1 MHDFDFD
8 IMEKKRIARGARAR
22 KCGSKSRKCTLPSDY
37 LTAAQKKG
45 LNGKVRTYN
54 LSGPMTYNT
63 FRAMPDDLQK
73 EYLLKLRNEMD
84 ATLTAMGKMMQC
96 SPETVRQALMR
107 HGIPT
112 NIKRMSFES
121 KLRWDA
127 WLKGEQLN
135 NDRAEAPAPAPAPSE
150 APVSEDKPAPAPS
163 EAPVS
168 EDKPVPTPYMPC
180 ALNSC
185 DMQLR
190 GTKDEILATLRTLLS
205 CMGDGRLE
213 LRTEIFKIREEDDE

>member
-8 IMEKKRIARGARAR
+8 IMEKKRIAQGARAR

-45 LNGKVRTYN
+45 LNGKVSTYN
-54 LSGPMTYNT
+54 LSEPMTYSK
-63 FRAMPDDLQK
+63 FRVMPDDLQK
-73 EYLLKLRNEMD
+73 EYLLKLRNEMG
-84 ATLTAMGKMMQC
+84 ASQTAIGEMMQC
-96 SPETVRQALMR
+96 SYETVRQTLIR

-112 NIKRMSFES
+112 NTKRMSFES
-121 KLRWDA
+121 KLRWNA

-150 APVSEDKPAPAPS
+150 APVSEDKPT
-163 EAPVS
+163 
-168 EDKPVPTPYMPC
+168 PTPYMPC
-180 ALNSC
+180 ALNRC

-190 GTKDEILATLRTLLS
+190 GTKDEILATLGTLLS
-205 CMGDGRLE
+205 CMGCMGDGRLE

>member
-8 IMEKKRIARGARAR
+8 IMEKKRIAQGARAR

-107 HGIPT
+107 HDIPT
-112 NIKRMSFES
+112 NNIKRMSFES

-135 NDRAEAPAPAPAPSE
+135 NDRAEAPAPAPSE
-150 APVSEDKPAPAPS
+150 APAPAPS

-168 EDKPVPTPYMPC
+168 EDKPAPTPYMPC
-180 ALNSC
+180 ALNRC
-185 DMQLR
+185 DIQLR
-190 GTKDEILATLRTLLS
+190 GTKDEILATLGTLLP

>member
-8 IMEKKRIARGARAR
+8 IMEKKRIAQGARAR

-45 LNGKVRTYN
+45 LNGKVITYN
-54 LSGPMTYNT
+54 LSGPMTYSK
-63 FRAMPDDLQK
+63 FRVMPDDLQK
-73 EYLLKLRNEMD
+73 EYLLKLRNEMG

-150 APVSEDKPAPAPS
+150 APVSEDKPT
-163 EAPVS
+163 
-168 EDKPVPTPYMPC
+168 PTPYMPC
-180 ALNSC
+180 ALNRC

-190 GTKDEILATLRTLLS
+190 GTKDEILATLGTLLS

-213 LRTEIFKIREEDDE
+213 LRTEIFKIREEDNE

>member
-8 IMEKKRIARGARAR
+8 IMEKKRIAQGARAR

-45 LNGKVRTYN
+45 LNGKVSTYN
-54 LSGPMTYNT
+54 LSAPMTYSK
-63 FRAMPDDLQK
+63 FRVMPDDLQK
-73 EYLLKLRNEMD
+73 EYLLKLRNEMG
-84 ATLTAMGKMMQC
+84 ASQTAIGEMMQC
-96 SPETVRQALMR
+96 SYETVRQTLIR

-112 NIKRMSFES
+112 NTKRMSFES
-121 KLRWDA
+121 KLRWNA

-135 NDRAEAPAPAPAPSE
+135 NDRAEAPAPAPAPAPSE
-150 APVSEDKPAPAPS
+150 APVSEDKPAPAPY
-163 EAPVS
+163 
-168 EDKPVPTPYMPC
+168 TPC

-185 DMQLR
+185 DMRLR
-190 GTKDEILATLRTLLS
+190 GTKDEILATLGTLLS
-205 CMGDGRLE
+205 CMGGGRLE

>member
-45 LNGKVRTYN
+45 LNGKVSTYN
-54 LSGPMTYNT
+54 LSGPMTYSK
-63 FRAMPDDLQK
+63 FRVMPDDLQK
-73 EYLLKLRNEMD
+73 EYLLKLRNEMG
-84 ATLTAMGKMMQC
+84 ASLAAIGEMMQC
-96 SPETVRQALMR
+96 SPETVRQTLIR
-107 HGIPT
+107 HGLST
-112 NIKRMSFES
+112 KLSRMSFES

-135 NDRAEAPAPAPAPSE
+135 NGRAEA
-150 APVSEDKPAPAPS
+150 PAPAPS

-190 GTKDEILATLRTLLS
+190 GTKDEILATLGTLLS

>member
-8 IMEKKRIARGARAR
+8 IMEKKRIAQGARAR

-45 LNGKVRTYN
+45 LNGKVSTYN
-54 LSGPMTYNT
+54 LSGPMTYSK
-63 FRAMPDDLQK
+63 FRVMPDDLQK
-73 EYLLKLRNEMD
+73 EYLLKLRNEMG

-150 APVSEDKPAPAPS
+150 APVSEDKPT
-163 EAPVS
+163 
-168 EDKPVPTPYMPC
+168 PTPYMPC
-180 ALNSC
+180 ALNRC

-190 GTKDEILATLRTLLS
+190 GTKDEILATLGTLLS

-213 LRTEIFKIREEDDE
+213 LRTEIFKIREEDNE

>member
-45 LNGKVRTYN
+45 LNGKVSTYN
-54 LSGPMTYNT
+54 LSEPMTYSK
-63 FRAMPDDLQK
+63 FRVMPDDLQK
-73 EYLLKLRNEMD
+73 EYLLKLRNEMG
-84 ATLTAMGKMMQC
+84 ASQTAIGEMMQC

-107 HGIPT
+107 HDIPT
-112 NIKRMSFES
+112 NNIKRMSFES

-135 NDRAEAPAPAPAPSE
+135 NDRAEAPAPAPAPAPSE
-150 APVSEDKPAPAPS
+150 APVSEDKPAPAPYTS
-163 EAPVS
+163 
-168 EDKPVPTPYMPC
+168 C
-180 ALNSC
+180 ALNRC
-185 DMQLR
+185 DIQLR
-190 GTKDEILATLRTLLS
+190 GTKDEILATLGTLLS
-205 CMGDGRLE
+205 CMDCMGDGRLE

>member
-8 IMEKKRIARGARAR
+8 IMEKKRIAQGARAR

-135 NDRAEAPAPAPAPSE
+135 NDRAEAPAPAPAPAPSE
-150 APVSEDKPAPAPS
+150 APVSEDKPAPAPYTS
-163 EAPVS
+163 
-168 EDKPVPTPYMPC
+168 C
-180 ALNSC
+180 ALNRC
-185 DMQLR
+185 DIQLR
-190 GTKDEILATLRTLLS
+190 GTKDEILATLGTLLS

>member
-8 IMEKKRIARGARAR
+8 IMEKKRIAQGARAR
-22 KCGSKSRKCTLPSDY
+22 KCGSRSRKCTLPSDY

-45 LNGKVRTYN
+45 LNGKVSTYN
-54 LSGPMTYNT
+54 LSGPMTYSK
-63 FRAMPDDLQK
+63 FRVMPDDLQK
-73 EYLLKLRNEMD
+73 EYLLKLRNEMG
-84 ATLTAMGKMMQC
+84 ASLTAIGKMMQC
-96 SPETVRQALMR
+96 SPETVRQALIR
-107 HGIPT
+107 HGLST
-112 NIKRMSFES
+112 KLSRMGFES

-135 NDRAEAPAPAPAPSE
+135 NDRAEA
-150 APVSEDKPAPAPS
+150 PAPAPS

-185 DMQLR
+185 DMRLR
-190 GTKDEILATLRTLLS
+190 GTKDEILATLGTLLS

>member
-1 MHDFDFD
+1 MRDFDFD
-8 IMEKKRIARGARAR
+8 IMEKKRIAQGARAR
-22 KCGSKSRKCTLPSDY
+22 KCGSKSRKCTLPNDY

-45 LNGKVRTYN
+45 LNGKVIAYN
-54 LSGPMTYNT
+54 LSGPMTYSK
-63 FRAMPDDLQK
+63 FRVMPDDLQK
-73 EYLLKLRNEMD
+73 EYLLKLRNEMG
-84 ATLTAMGKMMQC
+84 ASLTAIGEMMQC
-96 SPETVRQALMR
+96 SYETVRRTLIR

-112 NIKRMSFES
+112 NTKRMSFES
-121 KLRWDA
+121 KLRWNA

-168 EDKPVPTPYMPC
+168 EDKPAPAPYMPC

-190 GTKDEILATLRTLLS
+190 GTKDEILATLGTLLS

>member
-8 IMEKKRIARGARAR
+8 IMEKKRIAQGARAR

-45 LNGKVRTYN
+45 LNGKVSTYN
-54 LSGPMTYNT
+54 LSAPMTYSK
-63 FRAMPDDLQK
+63 FRVMPDDLQK
-73 EYLLKLRNEMD
+73 EYLLKLRNEMG
-84 ATLTAMGKMMQC
+84 ASQTAIGEMMQC
-96 SPETVRQALMR
+96 SYETVRQTLIR

-112 NIKRMSFES
+112 NTKRMSFES
-121 KLRWDA
+121 KLRWNA

-150 APVSEDKPAPAPS
+150 APVSEDKPAPAPYTS
-163 EAPVS
+163 
-168 EDKPVPTPYMPC
+168 C
-180 ALNSC
+180 ALNRC
-185 DMQLR
+185 DIQLR
-190 GTKDEILATLRTLLS
+190 GTKDEILATLGTLLS

>member
-8 IMEKKRIARGARAR
+8 IMEKKRIAQGARAR

-150 APVSEDKPAPAPS
+150 APVSEDKPL
-163 EAPVS
+163 
-168 EDKPVPTPYMPC
+168 PTLYMPC

-190 GTKDEILATLRTLLS
+190 GTKDEILATLGTLLS

>member
-8 IMEKKRIARGARAR
+8 IMEKKRIAQGARAR

-45 LNGKVRTYN
+45 LNGKVSTYN
-54 LSGPMTYNT
+54 LSGPMTYSK
-63 FRAMPDDLQK
+63 FRVMPDDLQK
-73 EYLLKLRNEMD
+73 EYLLKLRNEMG
-84 ATLTAMGKMMQC
+84 ASLTAIGEMMQC
-96 SPETVRQALMR
+96 SPETVRQTLIR
-107 HGIPT
+107 HGLST
-112 NIKRMSFES
+112 KLSRMSFES

-135 NDRAEAPAPAPAPSE
+135 NDRAEAPAPAPSE
-150 APVSEDKPAPAPS
+150 T
-163 EAPVS
+163 PVS
-168 EDKPVPTPYMPC
+168 EDKPVPTPHMPC
-180 ALNSC
+180 ALNRC

-190 GTKDEILATLRTLLS
+190 GTKDEILATLGTLLP

>member
-8 IMEKKRIARGARAR
+8 IMEKKRIAQGARAR

-45 LNGKVRTYN
+45 LNGKVSTYN
-54 LSGPMTYNT
+54 LSEPMTYSK
-63 FRAMPDDLQK
+63 FRVMPDDLQK
-73 EYLLKLRNEMD
+73 EYLLKLRNEMG

-135 NDRAEAPAPAPAPSE
+135 NDRAEAPAPAPAP
-150 APVSEDKPAPAPS
+150 APS

-168 EDKPVPTPYMPC
+168 EDKPTPTPYMPC

-190 GTKDEILATLRTLLS
+190 GTKDEILATLGTLLS

>member
-8 IMEKKRIARGARAR
+8 IMEKKRIAQGARAR

-45 LNGKVRTYN
+45 LNGKVSTYN
-54 LSGPMTYNT
+54 LSAPMTYSK
-63 FRAMPDDLQK
+63 FRVMPDDLQK
-73 EYLLKLRNEMD
+73 EYLLKLRNEMG
-84 ATLTAMGKMMQC
+84 ASQTAISGMMQC
-96 SPETVRQALMR
+96 SYETVRQTLIR

-112 NIKRMSFES
+112 NTKRMSFES
-121 KLRWDA
+121 RLRWNA
-127 WLKGEQLN
+127 WLEGEQLN

-150 APVSEDKPAPAPS
+150 APVSEDKPT
-163 EAPVS
+163 
-168 EDKPVPTPYMPC
+168 PTPYMPC
-180 ALNSC
+180 ALNRC

-190 GTKDEILATLRTLLS
+190 GTKDEILATLGTLLS

>member
-8 IMEKKRIARGARAR
+8 IMEKKRIAQGARAR

-45 LNGKVRTYN
+45 LNGKVSTYN
-54 LSGPMTYNT
+54 LSEPMTYSK
-63 FRAMPDDLQK
+63 FRVMPDDLQK
-73 EYLLKLRNEMD
+73 EYLLKLRNEMG
-84 ATLTAMGKMMQC
+84 ASQTAIGEMMQC
-96 SPETVRQALMR
+96 SYETVRQTLIR

-112 NIKRMSFES
+112 NTKRMSFES
-121 KLRWDA
+121 KLRWNA

-150 APVSEDKPAPAPS
+150 APVSEDKPAPAPYTS
-163 EAPVS
+163 
-168 EDKPVPTPYMPC
+168 C
-180 ALNSC
+180 ALNRC
-185 DMQLR
+185 DIQLR
-190 GTKDEILATLRTLLS
+190 GTKDEILATLGTLLS
-205 CMGDGRLE
+205 CMDCMGDGRLE

>member
-8 IMEKKRIARGARAR
+8 IMEKKRIAQGARAR

-45 LNGKVRTYN
+45 LNGKVSTYN
-54 LSGPMTYNT
+54 LSAPMTYSK
-63 FRAMPDDLQK
+63 FRVMPDDLQK
-73 EYLLKLRNEMD
+73 EYLLKLRNEMG

-150 APVSEDKPAPAPS
+150 APVSEDKP
-163 EAPVS
+163 
-168 EDKPVPTPYMPC
+168 VPTPYMPC

-185 DMQLR
+185 DMRLR
-190 GTKDEILATLRTLLS
+190 GTKDEILATLGTLLS

>member
-8 IMEKKRIARGARAR
+8 IMEKKRIAQGARAR

-45 LNGKVRTYN
+45 LNGKVSTYN
-54 LSGPMTYNT
+54 LSEPMTYSK
-63 FRAMPDDLQK
+63 FRVMPDDLQK
-73 EYLLKLRNEMD
+73 EYLLKLRNEMG
-84 ATLTAMGKMMQC
+84 ASQTAIGEMMQC
-96 SPETVRQALMR
+96 SPETVRQTLIR

-112 NIKRMSFES
+112 NTKRMSFES
-121 KLRWDA
+121 KLRWNA

-150 APVSEDKPAPAPS
+150 APVSEDKPAPAPYTS
-163 EAPVS
+163 
-168 EDKPVPTPYMPC
+168 C
-180 ALNSC
+180 ALNRC
-185 DMQLR
+185 DIQLR
-190 GTKDEILATLRTLLS
+190 GTKDEILATLGTLLS
-205 CMGDGRLE
+205 CMDCMGDGRLE

>member
-8 IMEKKRIARGARAR
+8 IMEKKRIAQGARAR

-45 LNGKVRTYN
+45 LNGKVITYN
-54 LSGPMTYNT
+54 LSGPMTYSK
-63 FRAMPDDLQK
+63 FRVMPDDLQK
-73 EYLLKLRNEMD
+73 EYLLKLRNEMG

-135 NDRAEAPAPAPAPSE
+135 NDRAGAPAPAPAPSE
-150 APVSEDKPAPAPS
+150 APVSEDKPAPAPY
-163 EAPVS
+163 
-168 EDKPVPTPYMPC
+168 TPC
-180 ALNSC
+180 ALNNC
-185 DMQLR
+185 DMRLR
-190 GTKDEILATLRTLLS
+190 GTKDEILATLGTLLS
-205 CMGDGRLE
+205 CIGDGRLE
-213 LRTEIFKIREEDDE
+213 LRTKIFKIREEDDE

>member
-8 IMEKKRIARGARAR
+8 IMEKKRIAQGARAR

-45 LNGKVRTYN
+45 LNGKVSVYN
-54 LSGPMTYNT
+54 LSGPMTYSK
-63 FRAMPDDLQK
+63 FRVMPDDLQK
-73 EYLLKLRNEMD
+73 EYLLKLRNEMG
-84 ATLTAMGKMMQC
+84 ASLTAIGEMMQC
-96 SPETVRQALMR
+96 SPETVRQTLIR
-107 HGIPT
+107 HGLSTKPP
-112 NIKRMSFES
+112 RMSFES

-135 NDRAEAPAPAPAPSE
+135 NDRAEA
-150 APVSEDKPAPAPS
+150 PAPAPS

-190 GTKDEILATLRTLLS
+190 GTKDEILATLGTLLS

>member
-8 IMEKKRIARGARAR
+8 IMEKKRIAQGARAR
-22 KCGSKSRKCTLPSDY
+22 KCGSRSRKCTLPSDY

-45 LNGKVRTYN
+45 LNGKVSTYN
-54 LSGPMTYNT
+54 LSGPMTYSK
-63 FRAMPDDLQK
+63 FRVMPDDLQK
-73 EYLLKLRNEMD
+73 EYLLKLRNEMG
-84 ATLTAMGKMMQC
+84 ASLTAIGKMMQC

-112 NIKRMSFES
+112 NIKCMSFES
-121 KLRWDA
+121 EDK
-127 WLKGEQLN
+127 
-135 NDRAEAPAPAPAPSE
+135 PAPSE
-150 APVSEDKPAPAPS
+150 APVSEDKLAPAPY
-163 EAPVS
+163 
-168 EDKPVPTPYMPC
+168 TPC